1 MKRITSLAIMSA
13 TTLALLAAPLTPE
26 QALRRV
32 QGNSALKMPS
42 KSGTSMKLS
51 FSMQTQ
57 KGEPAV
63 YIFDRPASSGYLIV
77 SADDTATPL
86 LGYADS
92 GSFDANNMPPQLE
105 WWLSEYASQ
114 IDYASANGIK
124 NTYAPIANKKE
135 IAPLV
140 KTKWNQGTPYNNLCP
155 SVNNI
160 KCPSGCVATAMAQV
174 MKFWNYPEVGTGR
187 VTATLPSGGTG
198 EGFINLAQ
206 KPFDW
211 NNMIDSYSGYDY
223 TNEQGNAVAT
233 LMQAAG
239 YAAKMN
245 YAPGGS
251 GALSINAAISLS
263 KNFKYNPNIQYLQ
276 RLYFNASEWN
286 EIVYNELAAG
296 RPILYGG
303 QSTSVGHE
311 FVCDGYD
318 GNGYFHFNWGW
329 GGMSDGY
336 FILDALNPNS
346 VGTGGGAGG
355 GYNSRQDIIIGIQ
368 PSSVETDV
376 YLTQFGNLSAS
387 ASGSNISLALNY
399 NGNVGNWVNA
409 GISAVKVRMGA
420 EIVSVDNP
428 EIKPQYVRLFS
439 NDIDIPALTL
449 NGYNISYQ
457 GIKGNA
463 TVSIPSILPN
473 GKYKVTVC
481 TQDANKTDAPWTPVC
496 TTNGAYNFVYVTKN
510 GSSCSVENFNETELS
525 IVSAE
530 PTTQV
535 YYENACRFRLSV
547 KNNSNLELSGGFY
560 PVLYDGNTPAFLGEG
575 ITMSLAPGE
584 SDNVEFVTTFELLNG
599 VSAPTETKE
608 YTLRFSKNASGSAFY
623 NWSKPLSMGLLLR
636 APSFNTSNYCIEG
649 APTREETIN
658 GQTRTAF
665 VVPDPSEIPFAATIT
680 NTGTFFGS
688 PVYTLIFNSALSGY
702 NLTSLAMGPTAILN
716 RGESAT
722 VTGSADFTE
731 AEDGEAYAAALFY
744 INGGKLTQ
752 HNGSQI
758 LYFIVDSTA
767 SAVNDIESDNTTSDN
782 EIYNL
787 QGIPV
792 GKDINLL
799 PAGIYIR
806 NGKKILKRH

>member
-155 SVNNI
+155 SVNNV

-174 MKFWNYPEVGTGR
+174 MKFWNYPDVGTGR

-584 SDNVEFVTTFELLNG
+584 SDNVEFVTTFELLKG

-688 PVYTLIFNSALSGY
+688 PVYTLIFNSTLSGY

>member
-32 QGNSALKMPS
+32 HGNSALKMPS

-155 SVNNI
+155 SVNNV

-584 SDNVEFVTTFELLNG
+584 SDNVEFVTTFELLKG

-688 PVYTLIFNSALSGY
+688 PVYTLIFNSTLSGY

>member
-92 GSFDANNMPPQLE
+92 GSFDANNIPPQLE

-155 SVNNI
+155 SVNNV

-368 PSSVETDV
+368 PSSEETDV

-420 EIVSVDNP
+420 EIVSVDNS

-510 GSSCSVENFNETELS
+510 GNSCSVENFNETELS

-584 SDNVEFVTTFELLNG
+584 SDNVEFVTTFELLKG